1 MSKCKITGKV
11 LSIQLGREE
20 TQIVLMG
27 NGSEILH
34 AAAVPTPEGA
44 VEDGM
49 IQNADAVRSMLRTAL
64 NVPEF
69 KRVRQAVFSLC
80 TSQVITETV
89 STPDLPAAKLEKLLQ
104 SNVDMYF
111 PVDMQDYQ
119 LVWQTIGPKVND
131 NGLKELS
138 VRLWA
143 VPTAMVAR
151 YYAVANACGLS
162 VSAIDYC
169 GHSIATAVGATF
181 ARPAA
186 KAVKEHKKL
195 SLNMEIGIGKKK
207 EAVEPA
213 AAPVAV
219 EDYDIPGTDL
229 HITLEKDLLGMT
241 FVQNGQVVLQRF
253 IQCGAEPS
261 YQFAELSMMLEY
273 FSSLDAGRGSAIR
286 GIVSG
291 SLAGDRVL
299 TDELADMLDIRL
311 YPMDADFDPR
321 WIMCVGAAGTTLD
334 FGVPSLN
341 APGKGRRQVQS
352 QLWQYGLILAGGVAL
367 IAVTLLTLSSRLVW
381 NADIQNLNNNVQT
394 LTVQAQQTAGYA
406 DNYKNYASLYD
417 DYEADWETIFA
428 SLQTYNDNLVLVLE
442 ELENALPE
450 KTSVTNLQIAADG
463 LTVQFACD
471 NKEEAA
477 YLIMALREL
486 QYADLNAI
494 SNLTGGGKGPATS
507 YGSGESAPAEGSSAT
522 QEIGNAIEDL
532 FTSELDDEELMDL
545 AMELAQDPEKMD
557 LLEQVYGAQPTTPY
571 ASLEEM
577 KAAHDPTFEERG
589 NALRAM
595 LTTNPFA
602 VNRFVSM
609 FEADFYSAE
618 PILCNKDFIKA
629 VVELQESG
637 DLGGDFMENPETMQK
652 NIEVILDLLT
662 QDEAT
667 LSNTEALICTDDYME
682 QWYIYY
688 LQVMVGDRLP
698 EVFPYLDMEIVA
710 EDLLSGG
717 FDTGDAELDEML
729 NGLISDETWALVET
743 LTSEEGIAGLLEEF
757 FSNGT
762 TGDSTVDDL
771 IHQYLT
777 TGSTGHAELDARIKE
792 CIDGG
797 HIDEY
802 VAELVNEYLSAGTT
816 GSSLLDELIIN
827 YLTTGST
834 GNADLDGVIQ
844 AYIESGLMDDLMAV
858 LFSNYLTNGTTGNA
872 VIDNMIISY
881 LTTGTTGNPG
891 LDGVINRYL
900 ESGSMS
906 ELMGSLFGSYL
917 TNGTTGNAIIDE
929 MIDNFLTTGTTGNPK
944 LDAIIN
950 AYMTSGALND
960 QMGELVD
967 KYLNTGTTGNPTL
980 DSLIN
985 QFLATGTTGN
995 PAMDEMI
1002 VSLMDS
1008 FFSGDKIAELL
1019 NKYLNDGTTGNPVLD
1034 ELITKYLREG
1044 TTGNPW
1050 LDEKIKEY
1058 MDGMSGGGDEE
1069 TFGGFTKEELMEMF
1083 NKYLEEGTTGN
1094 LVVDKMIEKYLNT
1107 GSTGYPDVDKMIEEY
1122 IAAGYIDDVMKD
1134 LVDKY
1139 LKDGTT
1145 GNAALDKLISKYL
1158 KDGTT
1163 GNPALDKLIE
1173 KYISGLL
1180 TGGTGGDEL
1189 EDLLESILGG
1199 LGSGTSTGTGTG
1211 PADTRIFFTVQLG
1224 YNEEL
1229 KNAELIRKG
1238 LSYTDKIRKL
1248 EVAVQ

>member
-34 AAAVPTPEGA
+34 SASVPTPEGA
-44 VEDGM
+44 VEDGV

-89 STPDLPAAKLEKLLQ
+89 TTPDLPAAKLEKLLQ

-119 LVWQTIGPKVND
+119 LVWQPIGPKTND

-162 VSAIDYC
+162 VAAIDYC

-181 ARPAA
+181 ARPVKKAA
-186 KAVKEHKKL
+186 REHKKL
-195 SLNMEIGIGKKK
+195 SLNMEISFGKKK
-207 EAVEPA
+207 DTVEPA

-219 EDYDIPGTDL
+219 EDYEAPDTDL

-261 YQFAELSMMLEY
+261 YQFTELAMMLEY

-299 TDELADMLDIRL
+299 TDELSDMLDIRL

-367 IAVTLLTLSSRLVW
+367 VAVILLTLSSRLVW
-381 NADIQNLNNNVQT
+381 DSDIRNLQNNVQT
-394 LTVQAQQTAGYA
+394 LTIQAQQTAGYA
-406 DNYKNYASLYD
+406 DNYKKYASLYD
-417 DYEADWETIFA
+417 NYEADWETVFA

-442 ELENALPE
+442 ELENTLPE

-486 QYADLNAI
+486 QYAELNAI
-494 SNLTGGGKGPATS
+494 SNLTGGGRGPATS
-507 YGSGESAPAEGSSAT
+507 YGSGESAPTEGSSAT

-532 FTSELDDEELMDL
+532 FASELDDEELM
-545 AMELAQDPEKMD
+545 ELALELAKDPEKLE
-557 LLEQVYGAQPTTPY
+557 LLEEVYGAQPTTPY
-571 ASLEEM
+571 ASLDEM
-577 KAAHDPTFEERG
+577 KAAHAPTFEERC
-589 NALRAM
+589 NALRTM

-602 VNRFVSM
+602 ANRFVMM
-609 FEADFYSAE
+609 FEEDFYSSE
-618 PILCNKDFIKA
+618 PILCNKDFVKA
-629 VVELQESG
+629 IIELQESG
-637 DLGGDFMENPETMQK
+637 ELGSDFMENTETMQN
-652 NIEVILDLLT
+652 NIEVVLDLLT
-662 QDEAT
+662 RDEPT
-667 LSNTEALICTDDYME
+667 LSNAEALICTDPLME

-688 LQVMVGDRLP
+688 LQIMVGDRLP
-698 EVFPYLDMEIVA
+698 ELFPYLDMETVA
-710 EDLLSGG
+710 EDLLNGG
-717 FDTGDAELDEML
+717 FETGDEELDEML
-729 NGLISDETWALVET
+729 NGLISEETWELVDT
-743 LTSEEGIAGLLEEF
+743 ITSEEGLAGLLEEF
-757 FSNGT
+757 FNNGT
-762 TGDSTVDDL
+762 TGDSTVDEL

-777 TGSTGHAELDARIKE
+777 TGSTGSAELDERIKA
-792 CIDGG
+792 CIEGG

-802 VAELVNEYLSAGTT
+802 VGELLDEYLSGGTT

-827 YLTTGST
+827 YLTTGTT
-834 GNADLDGVIQ
+834 GNPELDGVIQ
-844 AYIESGLMDDLMAV
+844 KYIESGLVDGLMAV
-858 LFSNYLTNGTTGNA
+858 LFENYMTTGSTGNTI
-872 VIDNMIISY
+872 IDNMIVNY

-900 ESGSMS
+900 ESGSMDS
-906 ELMGSLFGSYL
+906 LMGSLFSNYL
-917 TNGTTGNAIIDE
+917 TNGTTGNTIIDQ
-929 MIDNFLTTGTTGNPK
+929 MIDKFLTTGTTGNPK
-944 LDAIIN
+944 LDAIIT
-950 AYMTSGALND
+950 AYMNSGAMNE

-967 KYLNTGTTGNPTL
+967 KYLNTGTTGNATL
-980 DSLIN
+980 DALIN
-985 QFLATGTTGN
+985 QYLVTGTTGN
-995 PAMDEMI
+995 PALDAMI
-1002 VSLMDS
+1002 EDLMNS
-1008 FFSGDKIAELL
+1008 FFTGDKIEELL
-1019 NKYLNDGTTGNPVLD
+1019 NKYLEDGTTGNPVLD
-1034 ELITKYLREG
+1034 ELINKYLREG

-1058 MDGMSGGGDEE
+1058 MDGMGGGGGEE
-1069 TFGGFTKEELMEMF
+1069 TFGGFTKEELMDMF

-1094 LVVDKMIEKYLNT
+1094 PVVDKMIEKYLNT

-1122 IAAGYIDDVMKD
+1122 IEAGYIDDVMED

-1145 GNAALDKLISKYL
+1145 GNAVLDKLISKYL

-1163 GNPALDKLIE
+1163 GIPALDKLIE

-1180 TGGTGGDEL
+1180 TGGTGGDSL
-1189 EDLLESILGG
+1189 EDLLNSILGG
-1199 LGSGTSTGTGTG
+1199 GGNGGNGTGTG
-1211 PADTRIFFTVQLG
+1211 PVDTRIFFTVQLS
-1224 YNEEL
+1224 YNDEL

-1238 LSYTDKIRKL
+1238 LSYNDKIRKL
-1248 EVAVQ
+1248 EVTVQ